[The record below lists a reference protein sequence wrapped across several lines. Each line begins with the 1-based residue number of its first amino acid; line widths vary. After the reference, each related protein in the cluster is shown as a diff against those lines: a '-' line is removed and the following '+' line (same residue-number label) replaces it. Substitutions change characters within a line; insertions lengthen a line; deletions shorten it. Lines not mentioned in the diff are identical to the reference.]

1 MSRRKVA
8 IAVVGIVSAIVI
20 LVNSQSS
27 FSQGLTIPDDCDN
40 NLSSGQI
47 ATLVTMFAST
57 PDGTPSYITCTDM
70 MTDAVLMEF
79 TEEYA
84 DFMSDPLN
92 EPEDINDVNAEDL
105 HPLESMAPSGIR
117 IGSLLGKLSVG
128 LMSPL
133 AHTGHTESQHIE
145 RGDDGCPSGFDC
157 SDEPS
162 CFSNQYNCDD
172 DDDWDTICKFSFAN
186 TVEDPDSA
194 RVWAEGSA
202 ILNARLRYYQ
212 DRDGGLNG
220 FGPHSKKRYYICFG
234 SESISRSQ
242 NYLHLRHEP

>member
-172 DDDWDTICKFSFAN
+172 DDDWDTICKFSLPIQLR
-186 TVEDPDSA
+186 TL
-194 RVWAEGSA
+194 
-202 ILNARLRYYQ
+202 ILPEFERR
-212 DRDGGLNG
+212 GLQ
-220 FGPHSKKRYYICFG
+220 F
-234 SESISRSQ
+234 
-242 NYLHLRHEP
+242 